1 MINNSMNGGGEK
13 TSTRKNGR
21 GTLASRPGHQ
31 KGAVTMFSAILIL
44 LLLTEMLIYAVQVGT
59 FEQRKSGNEMRQ
71 KQAFHAAET
80 GIQQAQAYVL
90 SHALDMTYGGTDG
103 WLSDDYVTDGGG
115 GRWVECAGAYSTT
128 DRTHPCFGEP
138 LDSGSPV
145 NLRDSSYFFS
155 LDGVNPAGIP
165 LLVDEILPDS
175 TETVTVQAVLC
186 LLDIDRTPGV
196 VPVKGCLLKDDP
208 NVNDIYF
215 VVTLLSRGQAECD
228 AEGDCAAEALI
239 AQKMGSFGPLSGAGG
254 PGVPLTSRSSFPPGG
269 TAEIVPNPNGA
280 GTGVPVSAWL
290 NDNPGLGCGADIT
303 SLDPDGGSWSTC
315 ERHEWYQVGAMPDEN
330 SPNGKYTC
338 PTATCSCG
346 SDERMISYEDS
357 GDTVTGY
364 DIVIDEA
371 FPCDLFDY
379 TFNVP
384 RANYLEV
391 KEGPG
396 VQVIT
401 DCSELGP
408 DSRGTIWVDGSV
420 DRCTLN
426 TASIGSPGSPVFL
439 ISAANLTSLSGN
451 LIFYGVMFITD
462 VEGTAGEFE
471 ATGVNTVYGAVIVD
485 GPMGNFN
492 GTYQIVYNEDLI
504 ERATKSGALGKIY
517 GGWTDFHEDW
527 R

>member
-1 MINNSMNGGGEK
+1 MTG
-13 TSTRKNGR
+13 
-21 GTLASRPGHQ
+21 RPGHQ
-31 KGAVTMFSAILIL
+31 KGAVTMFSAVLILI
-44 LLLTEMLIYAVQVGT
+44 LLTEMLIYAVQVGT

-80 GIQQAQAYVL
+80 GIQQAHAYVL
-90 SHALDMTYGGTDG
+90 AHALDLTYSGVDG
-103 WLSDDYVTDGGG
+103 WLADDYVSTGGS
-115 GRWVECAGAYSTT
+115 GRWVECAGAYSST
-128 DRTHPCFGEP
+128 DKTHPCYGEP

-145 NLRDSSYFFS
+145 NLRDSSYFYS
-155 LDGVNPAGIP
+155 LDGVNPSTIP
-165 LLVDEILPDS
+165 MLVDEILPDS
-175 TETVTVQAVLC
+175 TETVAVQAVLC
-186 LLDIDRTPGV
+186 LLDLDRTPGV
-196 VPVKGCLLKDDP
+196 IPVKGCLTKDDP

-215 VVTLLSRGQAECD
+215 VITLLSRGQAECD
-228 AEGDCAAEALI
+228 AEGDCAAEALV
-239 AQKMGSFGPLSGAGG
+239 AQKLGSFGPLTGVGG

-290 NDNPGLGCGADIT
+290 NDNPGDGCGADI
-303 SLDPDGGSWSTC
+303 DPLNPVGGSWTTC
-315 ERHEWYQVGAMPDEN
+315 ERHEWYEVGAMPNEN

-346 SDERMISYEDS
+346 SEERRISYADAGGSVS
-357 GDTVTGY
+357 GM
-364 DIVIDEA
+364 DIIIDDA
-371 FPCDLFDY
+371 FPCDLFEY

-391 KEGPG
+391 KNQAG
-396 VQVIT
+396 VQVTT

-426 TASIGSPGSPVFL
+426 TKTIGSPGAPVFL
-439 ISAANLTSLSGN
+439 VSAANLTSLSGN

-492 GTYQIVYNEDLI
+492 GTYQIVYNDDLI
-504 ERATKSGALGKIY
+504 ERATKTGSLGKIY
-517 GGWTDFHEDW
+517 GGWIDFHEDW
-527 R
+527 Q

>member
-1 MINNSMNGGGEK
+1 MINNSMKSGGEK
-13 TSTRKNGR
+13 TRTRKNGR
-21 GTLASRPGHQ
+21 GALTSRPGHQ
-31 KGAVTMFSAILIL
+31 KGAVTMFTAILVL

-80 GIQQAQAYVL
+80 GIQQAHAYVL
-90 SHALDMTYGGTDG
+90 AHAMDMTYGGTDG
-103 WLSDDYVTDGGG
+103 WLSRLCPMAAAV
-115 GRWVECAGAYSTT
+115 AGSNALVPT
-128 DRTHPCFGEP
+128 RP
-138 LDSGSPV
+138 LTEHILVSGSHWIAGSPV

-155 LDGVNPAGIP
+155 LDGVNPSGIP

-239 AQKMGSFGPLSGAGG
+239 AQKMGSFGPLSGVGG

-315 ERHEWYQVGAMPDEN
+315 ERHEWYEVGAMPDEN
-330 SPNGKYTC
+330 SP
-338 PTATCSCG
+338 
-346 SDERMISYEDS
+346 
-357 GDTVTGY
+357 
-364 DIVIDEA
+364 
-371 FPCDLFDY
+371 
-379 TFNVP
+379 
-384 RANYLEV
+384 
-391 KEGPG
+391 
-396 VQVIT
+396 
-401 DCSELGP
+401 
-408 DSRGTIWVDGSV
+408 
-420 DRCTLN
+420 
-426 TASIGSPGSPVFL
+426 
-439 ISAANLTSLSGN
+439 
-451 LIFYGVMFITD
+451 
-462 VEGTAGEFE
+462 
-471 ATGVNTVYGAVIVD
+471 
-485 GPMGNFN
+485 
-492 GTYQIVYNEDLI
+492 
-504 ERATKSGALGKIY
+504 
-517 GGWTDFHEDW
+517 
-527 R
+527 